1 MPSFLRTL
9 FCMGLALAAAPLLAQ
24 DYSLKSKVEAQG
36 NVSRVSTTNSFH
48 MDVFAENEGKAVK
61 ISELKSTETMAF
73 VETILAKMP
82 GEKATQLRREYT
94 AAVLDQGEGKK
105 KTLAFQG
112 KKLLIERK
120 EGGYEFRFEGGDLL
134 EGESVDFLKNE
145 FQMSDDLADPD
156 TLLRPKKPVK
166 VGETWMLD
174 MAPIAKNYA
183 RTTPVPLDQA
193 KARGQGKL
201 VKVYPKDGREFAL
214 IEVEIEIPLK
224 VGPQGAMTV
233 MEGSKLSL
241 KQKVDG
247 AFDGKL
253 GTQVFESHMN
263 LDIEGMLDAG
273 KGKMVKTTM
282 TGKGTFRAQVTDLS
296 QEAK

>member
-1 MPSFLRTL
+1 MPCLLRTL
-9 FCMGLALAAAPLLAQ
+9 CSLGLALTAAPLLAQ
-24 DYSLKSKVEAQG
+24 EYTLKSKVDTQG
-36 NVSRVSTTNSFH
+36 DVNRVSTANSFR
-48 MDVFAENEGKAVK
+48 MDVFAENEGKSVK
-61 ISELKSTETMAF
+61 ISELKSTETMSF
-73 VETILAKMP
+73 TETILTKKP

-94 AAVLDQGEGKK
+94 AAVLDQGDGKK

-174 MAPIAKNYA
+174 IAPIAKNYA

-201 VKVYPKDGREFAL
+201 VKVYPQGGREFAL

-224 VGPQGAMTV
+224 TGPQGAMTV

-241 KQKVDG
+241 KQKIDG
-247 AFDGKL
+247 AFDGKF
-253 GTQVFESHMN
+253 GTQVFESQMN
-263 LDIEGMLDAG
+263 LDIEGLLDAG

-282 TGKGTFRAQVTDLS
+282 TGKGTFRAEVTDLS

>member
-1 MPSFLRTL
+1 MPCLFRTL
-9 FCMGLALAAAPLLAQ
+9 CSIGLTLAAAPLLAQ
-24 DYSLKSKVEAQG
+24 EYSLKSKVEAQG
-36 NVSRVSTTNSFH
+36 DVNRVSTANSFH

-73 VETILAKMP
+73 VETILAKKP

-94 AAVLDQGEGKK
+94 AAVLDQGDGKK
-105 KTLAFQG
+105 KTLAFHG
-112 KKLLIERK
+112 KKLLIERN

-166 VGETWMLD
+166 VGETWVLD

-224 VGPQGAMTV
+224 AGPQGAMTV
-233 MEGSKLSL
+233 MEGSKLTL
-241 KQKVDG
+241 KQKIDG
-247 AFDGKL
+247 AFDGKF

-263 LDIEGMLDAG
+263 LDIEGLLDAG

-282 TGKGTFRAQVTDLS
+282 TGKGTFRAEVTDLS